1 MCGQNAVP
9 SVEWGL
15 KQGPENTKTEMLR
28 KSVQKV
34 TYEREKIF
42 ELVVEEFDT

>member
-9 SVEWGL
+9 SVEWGH

-34 TYEREKIF
+34 KYERKKS
-42 ELVVEEFDT
+42 LNK